1 MSYDTS
7 ASHSSEYFLRS
18 PLEFVSLE
26 RDNLLIP
33 LQRLILASQLEDKD
47 FADREEGHPAVDQLL
62 DQGEP
67 YDESITTIV
76 RPARFH
82 GAITGLTATV
92 TDIAPEH
99 IAAFARY
106 PRGQY
111 RKGVL
116 LDVVACATS
125 TRVREAGSF
134 RATVLYYTTGREAP
148 RPEDLPPTRLQ
159 ALGMFPVKRKVMN
172 KPLWQDDA
180 SFPDNLDRLARMSDG
195 ANPVTT
201 RMGRTPRRKKS

>member
-7 ASHSSEYFLRS
+7 TAHSSEYFLRP

-47 FADREEGHPAVDQLL
+47 FADREDSNPAIDQLL

-67 YDESITTIV
+67 YEESITTIV
-76 RPARFH
+76 RPRRFH
-82 GAITGLTATV
+82 GAVTGLTAAV
-92 TDIAPEH
+92 TDIDPEH

-125 TRVREAGSF
+125 TRMREAGSF
-134 RATVLYYTTGREAP
+134 RAAVLYYTTGREAP
-148 RPEDLPPTRLQ
+148 RPEELPPTRLQ
-159 ALGMFPVKRKVMN
+159 ALGMFPVKRKVMY
-172 KPLWQDDA
+172 KPLWQEDSLFPA
-180 SFPDNLDRLARMSDG
+180 SLDRLARMSDG
-195 ANPVTT
+195 ANPITT
-201 RMGRTPRRKKS
+201 RTGRTPRRKKS